1 MEVLGNLIV
10 TAIGSLLTGRGQ
22 LTVGVALVSGLL
34 LVGCSSSHDEHASS
48 RTTHTTPSPS
58 ASSTAPSQ
66 QAAEQR
72 LIAQAQSALDTTA
85 ADEKGKFVASGAE
98 RVHDGLHTQLGL
110 SKGLEYR
117 VAVVCVGSGDVE
129 VSFHPAEGTKPKT
142 VPCDQSMEMVR
153 FPGSPDLLL
162 EVSGKS
168 NATGAIAW
176 RVSKV

>member
-1 MEVLGNLIV
+1 M
-10 TAIGSLLTGRGQ
+10 TSIGSLLIGRGQ
-22 LTVGVALVSGLL
+22 LTVGAALVSSLL
-34 LVGCSSSHDEHASS
+34 LVGCSSAHDEHASS
-48 RTTHTTPSPS
+48 RATQTTPSPS

-72 LIAQAQSALDTTA
+72 LIAQAQGVLDTTA
-85 ADEKGKFVASGAE
+85 AAEKGKFVASGTE

-110 SKGLEYR
+110 SKGIEYR
-117 VAVVCVGSGDVE
+117 VAVACVGSGDVE
-129 VSFHPAEGTKPKT
+129 VSFDPAEGTKSKT
-142 VPCDQSMEMVR
+142 IPCDRSMEMVR

-162 EVSGKS
+162 EVSGKA

>member
-1 MEVLGNLIV
+1 M
-10 TAIGSLLTGRGQ
+10 TAIGSLLMGRGQ
-22 LTVGVALVSGLL
+22 LTVGAALVSGLL
-34 LVGCSSSHDEHASS
+34 LAGCSSSHEHASS

-72 LIAQAQSALDTTA
+72 LIAQAQSVLNSTA

-98 RVHDGLHTQLGL
+98 RVRDGLHTQLGL
-110 SKGLEYR
+110 SKGLQYR
-117 VAVVCVGSGDVE
+117 VAVICVGSGDVE
-129 VSFHPAEGTKPKT
+129 VSFDPAEGTKPKT
-142 VPCDQSMEMVR
+142 IPCDRSMEMVR